1 VVPRLIMPAVLL
13 GLTPLVN
20 LGGEIIESDVY
31 SFETRIEAW
40 EILWEIIKVNPLF
53 GLGPANYYF
62 YTPLFSIRGYN
73 VSFNSHNQYVDVVA
87 QIGLLGLICLIWF
100 FWEIGKIGWGLMK
113 RAPEGFEKAFAFGA
127 MGGLVGTIVAGML
140 GDWIV
145 PFVYNVGFSGFRASM
160 FAWLFLG
167 HCWQCTTCTRRPKSC
182 NSQSSPAKSKRCDV

>member
-1 VVPRLIMPAVLL
+1 MMFSQLLINRDLGWRWRIVLGVGLGIMLYFAVVINYDWKSGFVPTVIAIAFILGMWFPRLIVAAVLL

-20 LGGEIIESDVY
+20 LGGEIIESDLY

-100 FWEIGKIGWGLMK
+100 FWEIGKIGWGLNE
-113 RAPEGFEKAFAFGA
+113 ACA
-127 MGGLVGTIVAGML
+127 
-140 GDWIV
+140 
-145 PFVYNVGFSGFRASM
+145 
-160 FAWLFLG
+160 
-167 HCWQCTTCTRRPKSC
+167 RRI
-182 NSQSSPAKSKRCDV
+182 